1 MRVCKICGSE
11 NEDGA
16 LRCSGCG
23 IGFTEEEELRRSQLE
38 VVNPQT
44 QRLKFLVRIVPKFVA
59 SILVIAIA
67 VFADRAGVEKLRAKY
82 VPLFV
87 GIQGTRQQRGEFNVN
102 GKTVFRR
109 EFLGGGTRYN
119 PVESREE
126 DAEEKIALDEAGN
139 VQRMPPYDLG
149 REFSDLNNWRI
160 DWPEFLNRHP
170 NIRFRNDGPNR
181 HSVLK
186 EYVLFHGYSLCD
198 DTFVFSED
206 ALETIDFS
214 LFNMGDEKTLADEA
228 AALEVIN
235 AISEV
240 VAADRVDES
249 LASDGNGKFVV
260 NYDWVGSAPHLTM
273 MMGVVSRQG
282 VRYVEYLNGTLAVA
296 EHRVVVNASGNPRLN
311 VRRSQSDVYIDG
323 VPMVNQ
329 GQRGYCFP
337 ATIERILRY
346 YGVDADMHA
355 LALILDT
362 KIEGGTRINTKQI
375 EKIAQMAGLHHEE
388 YRDLECYNDE
398 YFARYNMAARD
409 YGGKQLFIEDFTV
422 EETTEDGSTVNMR
435 HYDWMSNA
443 MDQEIK
449 RKSRLYDTEGF
460 AKFRN
465 GIMSCIEK
473 GHPLVWSVDRLF
485 TWDRSDGFQGDGH
498 IRIIVGYNE
507 LHDEVLYSD
516 SWGSGHEFKRAKMK
530 DAWESTD
537 FLTCLFQ
544 L

>member
-23 IGFTEEEELRRSQLE
+23 IGFTEEEGLRRSQLE
-38 VVNPQT
+38 VVNPQA

-59 SILVIAIA
+59 AILVIAIA

-139 VQRMPPYDLG
+139 VQRMPPYDFG

-160 DWPEFLNRHP
+160 DWAEFLNRHP

-206 ALETIDFS
+206 GLETIDFS

-240 VAADRVDES
+240 VAADRVDVS
-249 LASDGNGKFVV
+249 QASDGSGKFIV

-273 MMGVVSRQG
+273 VMGVVSRQG
-282 VRYVEYLNGTLAVA
+282 VRYVEYLNGALAIVG
-296 EHRVVVNASGNPRLN
+296 HRFVSNVSGSPRMN
-311 VRRSQSDVYIDG
+311 VRRSHGDVYIGG

-329 GQRGYCFP
+329 GQRGYCVP

-346 YGVDADMHA
+346 YGIDADMHA
-355 LALILDT
+355 LALMLDT
-362 KIEGGTRINTKQI
+362 KVEGGTHINTKQI
-375 EKIAQMAGLHHEE
+375 EKIAHMAGLHHVE
-388 YRDLECYNDE
+388 YRDLERYDDE
-398 YFARYNMAARD
+398 YYARYNMAARD
-409 YGGKQLFIEDFTV
+409 CGGRQLFIEDFTV
-422 EETTEDGSTVNMR
+422 EETAEDGSTVNMR
-435 HYDWMSNA
+435 HYDWMSDA
-443 MDQEIK
+443 MDKEIK
-449 RKSRLYDTEGF
+449 RKSRLYDAEGF
-460 AKFRN
+460 AKFKN

-473 GHPLVWSVDRLF
+473 GYPLVWSVDRLF
-485 TWDRSDGFQGDGH
+485 PWDRSDGSQGDGH
-498 IRIIVGYNE
+498 TRIIVGYNE

-516 SWGSGHEFKRAKMK
+516 SWGSGHEFKRTKMK
-530 DAWESTD
+530 DAWECTD